1 MSGGSY
7 DYICFSELRDLLWKD
22 ETISNMANRLI
33 ELSYE
38 SLAKETLEYLY
49 FIKRVRTESDVMM
62 KRLSKIW
69 KVVEWLDSGDY
80 GLDTARTILNDISK
94 EEKTHDKK

>member
-22 ETISNMANRLI
+22 ETISSMANRLI
-33 ELSYE
+33 ELGYE
-38 SLAKETLEYLY
+38 SLAKETLEYLH
-49 FIKRVRTESDVMM
+49 FIKRVRTESGVMM

-80 GLDTARTILNDISK
+80 GLDTVKKILDDIK
-94 EEKTHDKK
+94 KEKTNGKK